1 MEDAG
6 QVLDQL
12 TEVHTAIGGEIEHDL
27 GAVEGVFGLHQ
38 LHFQPVAGD
47 ALLAGVVGALF
58 VLTVLA
64 HPAHIH
70 AVGHAG
76 NGLEGLG
83 DSGVGDLLHALHHF
97 AALHAPG
104 RLDDNIV
111 AGLDGGVCGVKIIGL
126 AVVLETDGYNFLHS
140 IPLWGRIKRI

>member
-1 MEDAG
+1 M
-6 QVLDQL
+6 
-12 TEVHTAIGGEIEHDL
+12 
-27 GAVEGVFGLHQ
+27 
-38 LHFQPVAGD
+38 AGD

-70 AVGHAG
+70 AVGHPG
-76 NGLEGLG
+76 DGLEGLG
-83 DSGVGDLLHALHHF
+83 DSGVGNLLHALHHF

-140 IPLWGRIKRI
+140 IPLWGRIERI